1 MTAKQIN
8 NRHVFEVPF
17 RDVGMRGEMFSAA
30 YIVHAE
36 EALARFWDQREPL
49 DADPAFYVS
58 KVSCNLMRAV
68 RFGDRIETTVRV
80 SKIGGRSAGFSIL
93 MHRGAEQVAEA
104 EIIWSACDRQS
115 GAPAP
120 LSEDLRDWLYR
131 FLD

>member
-1 MTAKQIN
+1 MS
-8 NRHVFEVPF
+8 R
-17 RDVGMRGEMFSAA
+17 RSAA
-30 YIVHAE
+30 I
-36 EALARFWDQREPL
+36 L
-49 DADPAFYVS
+49 
-58 KVSCNLMRAV
+58 RAV

-120 LSEDLRDWLYR
+120 LPEDLRDWLYR

>member
-1 MTAKQIN
+1 M
-8 NRHVFEVPF
+8 
-17 RDVGMRGEMFSAA
+17 GMRGEMFSAA

-36 EALARFWDQREPL
+36 EALARFWISENRSKAIPPSMSQRSAAISCARFALESG
-49 DADPAFYVS
+49 S
-58 KVSCNLMRAV
+58 KP
-68 RFGDRIETTVRV
+68 TVRV

-93 MHRGAEQVAEA
+93 MHRGAEHVAEA

-120 LSEDLRDWLYR
+120 LSEELRDWLYR